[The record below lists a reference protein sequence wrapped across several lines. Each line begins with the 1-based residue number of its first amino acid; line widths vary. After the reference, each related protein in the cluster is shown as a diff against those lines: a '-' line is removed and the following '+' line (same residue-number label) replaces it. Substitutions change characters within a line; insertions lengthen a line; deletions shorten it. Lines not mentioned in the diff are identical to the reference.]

1 MVLIPVQRRKNT
13 DLQDSGLIY
22 DHGDGVALFTSEL
35 SVITRSDRDRGSRPF
50 VEAQPGDHVM
60 EEIRK
65 MASALFVV
73 QRDTV
78 SSGSFSPSPSS
89 HELCGR
95 VHVPECQPSY
105 LSSQSGYQRWH
116 CGPPVEL

>member
-1 MVLIPVQRRKNT
+1 MRIHLVCDDHNVRKQLAKFQTVLIPVQRRKT
-13 DLQDSGLIY
+13 SDLQDSGLIY
-22 DHGDGVALFTSEL
+22 DIGDGVALFTSEL

-65 MASALFVV
+65 MAGAFFVV

-78 SSGSFSPSPSS
+78 
-89 HELCGR
+89 
-95 VHVPECQPSY
+95 
-105 LSSQSGYQRWH
+105 
-116 CGPPVEL
+116 